1 MTQDNNTALRHTPKQ
16 LRGQRKVDHI
26 LRVAEALFAEAGFE
40 NVTTNAVAA
49 RAGIS
54 IGSLY
59 QFFSGKD
66 AILEAIA
73 DRYIEQTRS
82 VLAKQFDVS
91 DEIELEPFMRNMI
104 ELVVKQQ
111 EQRPYFLQCLA
122 TTRPSM
128 ALSRR
133 MDQLMEEYASLLVSR
148 WLNRG
153 VDAPTSVMKL
163 KAQVAVRTMTGL
175 LPLAMNSR
183 GRERA
188 AIMDEIHQVMVSYLA
203 PTVKIRNLG

>member
-1 MTQDNNTALRHTPKQ
+1 MQENSTALRHTPKQ

-73 DRYIEQTRS
+73 DRYIEQTRAA
-82 VLAKQFDVS
+82 LGKQFSATEDL
-91 DEIELEPFMRNMI
+91 ELEPFMHNML
-104 ELVVKQQ
+104 ELVIKQQ

-122 TTRPSM
+122 TTRPSL
-128 ALSRR
+128 ALSKR
-133 MDQLMEEYASLLVSR
+133 MDQLMEEYASLLVTR

-153 VDAPTSVMKL
+153 VLESANVMKL
-163 KAQVAVRTMTGL
+163 KARVTVRTMTGL
-175 LPLAMNSR
+175 LPLAMDAR

-188 AIMDEIHQVMVSYLA
+188 VIVEEIHQVLVNYLA
-203 PTVKIRNLG
+203 PTVKRRRV

>member
-1 MTQDNNTALRHTPKQ
+1 MSQEHSTALRHTPKQ

-73 DRYIEQTRS
+73 DRYIEQTQA
-82 VLAKQFDVS
+82 VLKKQFANS
-91 DEIELEPFMRNMI
+91 DHLEVEPFMRNLI
-104 ELVVKQQ
+104 ELVIKQQ
-111 EQRPYFLQCLA
+111 EQRPFFLQCLA
-122 TTRPSM
+122 TTRPSP
-128 ALSRR
+128 ALSQK
-133 MDQLMEEYASLLVSR
+133 MDQLMEEYAGLLTAR
-148 WLNRG
+148 WINRQ
-153 VDAPTSVMKL
+153 VNESESMMKL
-163 KAQVAVRTMTGL
+163 RARVCVTALTGL
-175 LPLAMNSR
+175 LPMAMKAR
-183 GRERA
+183 GRARVL
-188 AIMDEIHQVMVSYLA
+188 ITDEIHRVAVNYLLPMVKNRSL
-203 PTVKIRNLG
+203 V

>member
-1 MTQDNNTALRHTPKQ
+1 MLEEKSTALRHTPKQ

-26 LRVAEALFAEAGFE
+26 LRVAESLFAEAGFE

-59 QFFSGKD
+59 QFFSGKE

-82 VLAKQFDVS
+82 ALTKQFATS
-91 DEIELEPFMRNMI
+91 DDMEMEPFILSLI
-104 ELVVKQQ
+104 EIVIKQQ

-122 TTRPSM
+122 TTRPSL
-128 ALSRR
+128 ALGRR
-133 MDQLMEEYASLLVSR
+133 MDQLLEEYASLLVTR

-153 VDAPTSVMKL
+153 VVAGTSEMKL
-163 KAQVAVRTMTGL
+163 KATVAIRTMTGL
-175 LPLAMNSR
+175 LPVAMAAK

-188 AIMDEIHQVMVSYLA
+188 AIVHEVHQVVVNYLA
-203 PTVKIRNLG
+203 PTVKHRNAQ